1 MYLIRYSRFFYST
14 VAPCLHLRKRGFS
27 CTPHELEQEMHTYI
41 KKTLAPSGTFEWEY
55 CGDLSHTALI
65 QIARAE
71 GRRITSN

>member
-14 VAPCLHLRKRGFS
+14 MVPCLHFRGRGFA
-27 CTPHELEQEMHTYI
+27 CTREELEREMYTYI
-41 KKTLAPSGTFEWEY
+41 KKVLAASGTFEWEY
-55 CGDLSHTALI
+55 CGDLSHETLI